1 MEQQIK
7 KVFVKGKSKSTRKGT
22 EPYDLK
28 LKAKIIKEYLQGDA
42 SFAMLSG
49 KYKIHPGVMSRW
61 VRVIKNGRPVLKPK
75 KITKFTGMAK
85 QKTLEELLEENN
97 TLKRQ
102 LQDEQIRSE
111 LYQKMIEI
119 AERDLGVSIE
129 KKYGAR
135 RSSNTGSNPKAKQG

>member
-1 MEQQIK
+1 MDKLIK
-7 KVFVKGKSKSTRKGT
+7 KLFVKRRGHGLRSGT

-28 LKAKIIKEYLQGDA
+28 LKAKIIRKYLEGDV
-42 SFAMLSG
+42 SFAMLSR
-49 KYKIHPGVMSRW
+49 KYKIHPGVISRW

-85 QKTLEELLEENN
+85 QRTLEELLEENN

-102 LQDEQIRSE
+102 LQDEQVRSG
-111 LYQKMIEI
+111 LYKKMIEI

-129 KKYGAR
+129 KKYGAK
-135 RSSNTGSNPKAKQG
+135 RSTNTGSNSQPKQG